1 MKRKAITLVAL
12 LTAAAIL
19 IAGCGPQ
26 TASFSSSMTEFEF
39 DPPQWTVPAGAEVEV
54 TLTNDGTVVHDWVLM
69 PRDYEV
75 SPPADEEEA
84 QMALAEFSVEAGETE
99 TFTFTAP
106 SEPGEYPVIC
116 TEPGHLEAGMSGSL
130 IVE

>member
-1 MKRKAITLVAL
+1 MRYKTLPVVL
-12 LTAAAIL
+12 LMAAAAIL

-26 TASFSSSMTEFEF
+26 SVSFSSSMTEFEF
-39 DPPQWTVPAGAEVEV
+39 DPPRWEAPAGAEVEL

-69 PRDYEV
+69 PSNYEID
-75 SPPADEEEA
+75 PPADEEER
-84 QMALAEFSVEAGETE
+84 QQALVEFELEAGETE

-116 TEPGHLEAGMSGSL
+116 TEPGHLESGMTGTL
-130 IVE
+130 VIE